1 MYPIFLFFL
10 GLEVLEDVSTR
21 QEVYKLIIEK
31 KDNKEIAAALSISV
45 RTVERYRKDF
55 NDTTNDNND
64 DKNATATNDN
74 RRKKKEKARALIESG
89 ETIAEVANKVGLAK
103 STVGDISSK
112 EKLQVK
118 QLDYLKSLREKYSK
132 EIEQNK
138 EDRFYINVE
147 AKEEIWKKLREN
159 GISKELQ
166 DTLKQNEL
174 TEQEILELNRLERL
188 ERFELEKAKYKDNRL
203 NIITE
208 ELANLTDR
216 DIEKILQIIEKS
228 KEVDKNE

>member
-1 MYPIFLFFL
+1 MN
-10 GLEVLEDVSTR
+10 TR

-31 KDNKEIAAALSISV
+31 KDNKEIAAALNISI

-55 NDTTNDNND
+55 NSTTNNND
-64 DKNATATNDN
+64 IKTTTTSDN
-74 RRKKKEKARALIESG
+74 KKKKKEKAKALIMSG

-138 EDRFYINVE
+138 EDRFYINTE
-147 AKEEIWKKLREN
+147 AKERIWQKLREF

-208 ELANLTDR
+208 ELANLTDS
-216 DIEKILQIIEKS
+216 DIEKILQIIKKS
-228 KEVDKNE
+228 KEADQDE

>member
-1 MYPIFLFFL
+1 M
-10 GLEVLEDVSTR
+10 STR

-31 KDNKEIAAALSISV
+31 KDNKEIAAALNISV
-45 RTVERYRKDF
+45 RSVQLYRKEYEKDL
-55 NDTTNDNND
+55 NKSESEI
-64 DKNATATNDN
+64 KNESESE
-74 RRKKKEKARALIESG
+74 KKKRKEKARVLIETGASLKEAAAESG
-89 ETIAEVANKVGLAK
+89 ISFNSAMKL
-103 STVGDISSK
+103 SSK

-138 EDRFYINVE
+138 EDRFYINTE
-147 AKEEIWKKLREN
+147 AKERIWQKLKEF

-203 NIITE
+203 NIISE
-208 ELANLTDR
+208 ELANLTDD

-228 KEVDKNE
+228 KEVDENE

>member
-1 MYPIFLFFL
+1 M
-10 GLEVLEDVSTR
+10 STR

-31 KDNKEIAAALSISV
+31 KDNKEIAAALNISI

-55 NDTTNDNND
+55 NSTTS

-74 RRKKKEKARALIESG
+74 RRKKKEKAKALIESG
-89 ETIAEVANKVGLAK
+89 ETITEVANKVGLAR
-103 STVGDISSK
+103 STIGDISSK

-118 QLDYLKSLREKYSK
+118 QLDYLKSLREKYSR
-132 EIEQNK
+132 EIAQNK

-208 ELANLTDR
+208 ELANLTDD
-216 DIEKILQIIEKS
+216 DIEKILHIIEKS
-228 KEVDKNE
+228 KEVDENE

>member
-1 MYPIFLFFL
+1 M
-10 GLEVLEDVSTR
+10 STR

-31 KDNKEIAAALSISV
+31 KDNKEIAAALNISI

-55 NDTTNDNND
+55 NNVTNDND
-64 DKNATATNDN
+64 IKTTTTSDK
-74 RRKKKEKARALIESG
+74 KKRKEKARVLIECGASIKEAAEESG
-89 ETIAEVANKVGLAK
+89 ISFNSAMKL
-103 STVGDISSK
+103 SSK
-112 EKLQVK
+112 DKLQVK

-203 NIITE
+203 NIISE
-208 ELANLTDR
+208 ELANLTDS

>member
-1 MYPIFLFFL
+1 M
-10 GLEVLEDVSTR
+10 STR

-31 KDNKEIAAALSISV
+31 KDNKEIAAALNISV
-45 RTVERYRKDF
+45 RSVQLYRKEYEKDL
-55 NDTTNDNND
+55 NKSESEI
-64 DKNATATNDN
+64 KNESESEKK
-74 RRKKKEKARALIESG
+74 RRKEKAKVLIECGATIKEASAQSG
-89 ETIAEVANKVGLAK
+89 TTID
-103 STVGDISSK
+103 TVKKLSSK

-118 QLDYLKSLREKYSK
+118 QLDYLKSLREKYSR

-147 AKEEIWKKLREN
+147 AKEEILKNLRVF

-208 ELANLTDR
+208 ELANLTDS

-228 KEVDKNE
+228 KEVDENE

>member
-1 MYPIFLFFL
+1 M
-10 GLEVLEDVSTR
+10 STR

-31 KDNKEIAAALSISV
+31 KDNKEIAAALNISV

-55 NDTTNDNND
+55 NN
-64 DKNATATNDN
+64 ATNDN
-74 RRKKKEKARALIESG
+74 DIKTTTTSDKKKRKEKARVLIETGATIKEASAESG
-89 ETIAEVANKVGLAK
+89 ISFNSAMKL
-103 STVGDISSK
+103 SSK
-112 EKLQVK
+112 DKLQVK

-147 AKEEIWKKLREN
+147 AKEEIWKNLRVN

-188 ERFELEKAKYKDNRL
+188 EKFELEKAKYKDNRL
-203 NIITE
+203 NIISE
-208 ELANLTDR
+208 ELANLTDD

-228 KEVDKNE
+228 KAVDENE

>member
-1 MYPIFLFFL
+1 
-10 GLEVLEDVSTR
+10 LEDVSTR

-31 KDNKEIAAALSISV
+31 KDNKEIAAALNISV

-55 NDTTNDNND
+55 NDTTSDNDIKTTTTS
-64 DKNATATNDN
+64 DK
-74 RRKKKEKARALIESG
+74 KKRKEKARVLIECGASLKEAAAESG
-89 ETIAEVANKVGLAK
+89 ISFNSAMKL
-103 STVGDISSK
+103 SSK
-112 EKLQVK
+112 DKLQVK

-138 EDRFYINVE
+138 EDRFYINTE
-147 AKEEIWKKLREN
+147 AKEEIWKKLRVN

-203 NIITE
+203 NIISE
-208 ELANLTDR
+208 ELANLTDS

-228 KEVDKNE
+228 KEADQDE

>member
-1 MYPIFLFFL
+1 M
-10 GLEVLEDVSTR
+10 STR
-21 QEVYKLIIEK
+21 QEVYRLIIEK
-31 KDNKEIAAALSISV
+31 KDNKEIAATLNISI

-55 NDTTNDNND
+55 NSTTN
-64 DKNATATNDN
+64 DKNATTTNDN

-89 ETIAEVANKVGLAK
+89 ETITEVANKVGLAR
-103 STVGDISSK
+103 STIGDISSK

-208 ELANLTDR
+208 ELANLTDD
-216 DIEKILQIIEKS
+216 DIEKILQIIQKS
-228 KEVDKNE
+228 KEADQNE

>member
-1 MYPIFLFFL
+1 M
-10 GLEVLEDVSTR
+10 STR

-31 KDNKEIAAALSISV
+31 KDNKEIAAALNISV
-45 RTVERYRKDF
+45 RSVQLYRKEYEKDL
-55 NDTTNDNND
+55 NKSESEI
-64 DKNATATNDN
+64 KNESESE
-74 RRKKKEKARALIESG
+74 KKKQKEKAKVLIECG
-89 ETIAEVANKVGLAK
+89 ATIKEASEQTRTHISSIKRL
-103 STVGDISSK
+103 SSK

-118 QLDYLKSLREKYSK
+118 QLDYLKSLREKYSR
-132 EIEQNK
+132 EIAQNK
-138 EDRFYINVE
+138 EDRFYINTE
-147 AKEEIWKKLREN
+147 AKEEIWKKLKAF

-203 NIITE
+203 NIISE
-208 ELANLTDR
+208 ELANLTDD

-228 KEVDKNE
+228 KEVDENE

>member
-1 MYPIFLFFL
+1 M
-10 GLEVLEDVSTR
+10 STR

-31 KDNKEIAAALSISV
+31 KDNKEIAAALNISV
-45 RTVERYRKDF
+45 RSVQLYRKEYEKDL
-55 NDTTNDNND
+55 NKSENEI
-64 DKNATATNDN
+64 KNESESE
-74 RRKKKEKARALIESG
+74 KKKRKEKAKVLIETGASLK
-89 ETIAEVANKVGLAK
+89 EAATQSNTTI
-103 STVGDISSK
+103 DIVKRLSSK

-132 EIEQNK
+132 EIAQNK
-138 EDRFYINVE
+138 EDRFYINTE
-147 AKEEIWKKLREN
+147 AKEEIWKKLKAF

-203 NIITE
+203 NIISE
-208 ELANLTDR
+208 ELANLTDD

-228 KEVDKNE
+228 KEADQDE

>member
-1 MYPIFLFFL
+1 M
-10 GLEVLEDVSTR
+10 STR

-31 KDNKEIAAALSISV
+31 KDNKEIAAALNISV

-55 NDTTNDNND
+55 NDTTN

-89 ETIAEVANKVGLAK
+89 ETIRE
-103 STVGDISSK
+103 VGDKLGLSKSVAGRLSSK

-138 EDRFYINVE
+138 EDRFYINTE
-147 AKEEIWKKLREN
+147 AKEEIWKNLRVF

-203 NIITE
+203 NIISE
-208 ELANLTDR
+208 ELANLTDS

-228 KEVDKNE
+228 KEVDENE

>member
-1 MYPIFLFFL
+1 MN
-10 GLEVLEDVSTR
+10 TR

-31 KDNKEIAAALSISV
+31 KDNKEIAAALNISV

-55 NDTTNDNND
+55 NDTTNN

-89 ETIAEVANKVGLAK
+89 ETIREVADKLGLSK
-103 STVGDISSK
+103 SVAGELSSK

-132 EIEQNK
+132 EIAQNK
-138 EDRFYINVE
+138 EDRFYINTE
-147 AKEEIWKKLREN
+147 AKERIWQKLRDF

-188 ERFELEKAKYKDNRL
+188 ERFELEKAKYKNSL
-203 NIITE
+203 AL
-208 ELANLTDR
+208 ELV
-216 DIEKILQIIEKS
+216 EKIESMTDTDIIKVLEYI
-228 KEVDKNE
+228 KELENNTDESNN

>member
-1 MYPIFLFFL
+1 M
-10 GLEVLEDVSTR
+10 STR

-31 KDNKEIAAALSISV
+31 KDNKEIAATLNISV
-45 RTVERYRKDF
+45 RSVQLYRKEYEKDLIKSEI
-55 NDTTNDNND
+55 
-64 DKNATATNDN
+64 KNESESE
-74 RRKKKEKARALIESG
+74 KKKRKEKAKVLIETGASLK
-89 ETIAEVANKVGLAK
+89 EAATQSNTTI
-103 STVGDISSK
+103 DIVKRLSSK

-132 EIEQNK
+132 EIAQNK
-138 EDRFYINVE
+138 EDRFYINTE
-147 AKEEIWKKLREN
+147 AKEEIWKKLKAF

-203 NIITE
+203 NIISE
-208 ELANLTDR
+208 ELANLTDS

-228 KEVDKNE
+228 KEVDQDE

>member
-1 MYPIFLFFL
+1 MYPIFFIFSR
-10 GLEVLEDVSTR
+10 EVLGDVSTR
-21 QEVYKLIIEK
+21 QRVYKLIIEK
-31 KDNKEIAAALSISV
+31 KDNKEIATALNISK

-55 NDTTNDNND
+55 NSITNDND
-64 DKNATATNDN
+64 IKATTTSDK
-74 RRKKKEKARALIESG
+74 KKRKEKARVLIEAG
-89 ETIAEVANKVGLAK
+89 ATIKEASEQTQTHISSIKRL
-103 STVGDISSK
+103 SSK

-208 ELANLTDR
+208 ELANLTDS

-228 KEVDKNE
+228 KEVDENE

>member
-1 MYPIFLFFL
+1 MN
-10 GLEVLEDVSTR
+10 TR

-31 KDNKEIAAALSISV
+31 KDNKEIAAALNISI

-55 NDTTNDNND
+55 NSTTNNND
-64 DKNATATNDN
+64 IKTTTTSDN
-74 RRKKKEKARALIESG
+74 KKKKKEKAKALIMSG

-138 EDRFYINVE
+138 EDRFYINTE
-147 AKEEIWKKLREN
+147 AKERIWQKLREF

-208 ELANLTDR
+208 ELANLTDS
-216 DIEKILQIIEKS
+216 DIEKILQIIKKS
-228 KEVDKNE
+228 KEPDQDE

>member
-1 MYPIFLFFL
+1 MYPIFLFFF

-31 KDNKEIAAALSISV
+31 KDNKEIAAALNISV

-55 NDTTNDNND
+55 NNVTNDND
-64 DKNATATNDN
+64 IKTTTTSDK
-74 RRKKKEKARALIESG
+74 KKRKEKAKVLIECGASLKEAAAESG
-89 ETIAEVANKVGLAK
+89 ISFNSAMKL
-103 STVGDISSK
+103 SSK
-112 EKLQVK
+112 DKLQVK
-118 QLDYLKSLREKYSK
+118 QLDYLKSFREQYRE
-132 EIEQNK
+132 EITKNK
-138 EDRFYINVE
+138 KDRLNLNNL
-147 AKEEIWKKLREN
+147 AKEKIEYTLNLAEDITKDTQKLIEM
-159 GISKELQ
+159 
-166 DTLKQNEL
+166 NEE
-174 TEQEILELNRLERL
+174 TEQKIFELDRIERL

-208 ELANLTDR
+208 ELANLTDS

>member
-1 MYPIFLFFL
+1 M
-10 GLEVLEDVSTR
+10 STR

-31 KDNKEIAAALSISV
+31 KDNKEIAAALNISI

-55 NDTTNDNND
+55 NEATSNND
-64 DKNATATNDN
+64 IKATSDSDK
-74 RRKKKEKARALIESG
+74 KKRKEKAKVLIECGASLK
-89 ETIAEVANKVGLAK
+89 EAATQSNTTIDVVKRL
-103 STVGDISSK
+103 SSK

-118 QLDYLKSLREKYSK
+118 QLDYLKSLREKYSR
-132 EIEQNK
+132 EIAQNK

-174 TEQEILELNRLERL
+174 TEQEILELNRIERL
-188 ERFELEKAKYKDNRL
+188 ERFELEKNKFKNDLLIDFTEKLQKLSDN
-203 NIITE
+203 NILKVLDFMKSLE
-208 ELANLTDR
+208 SDTD
-216 DIEKILQIIEKS
+216 ES
-228 KEVDKNE
+228 TN

>member
-1 MYPIFLFFL
+1 M
-10 GLEVLEDVSTR
+10 STR

-31 KDNKEIAAALSISV
+31 KDNKEIAAALNISV

-55 NDTTNDNND
+55 NSATSDNDNNTTTTS
-64 DKNATATNDN
+64 DK
-74 RRKKKEKARALIESG
+74 KKRKEKAKVLIETGATIKEASAESG
-89 ETIAEVANKVGLAK
+89 ISFNSAMKL
-103 STVGDISSK
+103 SSK

-118 QLDYLKSLREKYSK
+118 QLDYLKSLREKYSR
-132 EIEQNK
+132 EIAQNK

-147 AKEEIWKKLREN
+147 AKEEIWKKLRVN

-188 ERFELEKAKYKDNRL
+188 EKFELEKAKYKDNRL
-203 NIITE
+203 NIISE
-208 ELANLTDR
+208 ELANLTDD

-228 KEVDKNE
+228 KAVDENE

>member
-1 MYPIFLFFL
+1 M
-10 GLEVLEDVSTR
+10 STR

-31 KDNKEIAAALSISV
+31 KDNKEIAAALNISV
-45 RTVERYRKDF
+45 RSVQLYRKEYEKDLIKSESEI
-55 NDTTNDNND
+55 
-64 DKNATATNDN
+64 KNESESE
-74 RRKKKEKARALIESG
+74 KKKRKEKAKVLIECGASLK
-89 ETIAEVANKVGLAK
+89 EAATQSNTTIDVVKRL
-103 STVGDISSK
+103 SSK

-118 QLDYLKSLREKYSK
+118 QLDYLKSLREKYSR
-132 EIEQNK
+132 EIAQNK
-138 EDRFYINVE
+138 EDRFYINTE
-147 AKEEIWKKLREN
+147 AKEEIWKKLKEF

-203 NIITE
+203 NIISE
-208 ELANLTDR
+208 ELANLTDD

>member
-1 MYPIFLFFL
+1 M
-10 GLEVLEDVSTR
+10 STR

-31 KDNKEIAAALSISV
+31 KDNKEIAATLNISV
-45 RTVERYRKDF
+45 RSVQLYRKEYEKDLIKSESEI
-55 NDTTNDNND
+55 
-64 DKNATATNDN
+64 KNESESE
-74 RRKKKEKARALIESG
+74 KKKRKEKAKVLIETGASLK
-89 ETIAEVANKVGLAK
+89 EAATQSNTTI
-103 STVGDISSK
+103 DIVKRLSSK

-132 EIEQNK
+132 EIAQNK
-138 EDRFYINVE
+138 EDRFDINTE
-147 AKEEIWKKLREN
+147 AKEEIWKKLKAF

-203 NIITE
+203 NIISE
-208 ELANLTDR
+208 ELSNLTDD

>member
-1 MYPIFLFFL
+1 M
-10 GLEVLEDVSTR
+10 STR

-31 KDNKEIAAALSISV
+31 KDNKEIAAALNISV

-55 NDTTNDNND
+55 NDTTSDNDIKTTTTS
-64 DKNATATNDN
+64 DK
-74 RRKKKEKARALIESG
+74 KKRKEKARVLIECGASLKEAAAESG
-89 ETIAEVANKVGLAK
+89 ISFNSAMKL
-103 STVGDISSK
+103 SSK
-112 EKLQVK
+112 DKLQVK

-138 EDRFYINVE
+138 EDRFYINTE
-147 AKEEIWKKLREN
+147 AKEEIWKKLRVN

-203 NIITE
+203 NIISE
-208 ELANLTDR
+208 ELANLTDS

-228 KEVDKNE
+228 KEADQDE

>member
-1 MYPIFLFFL
+1 M
-10 GLEVLEDVSTR
+10 STR

-31 KDNKEIAAALSISV
+31 KDNKEIAAALNISV
-45 RTVERYRKDF
+45 RSVQLYRKEYEKDL
-55 NDTTNDNND
+55 NKSESEI
-64 DKNATATNDN
+64 KNESESEKK
-74 RRKKKEKARALIESG
+74 RRKEKAKVLIECGATIKEASAQSG
-89 ETIAEVANKVGLAK
+89 TTID
-103 STVGDISSK
+103 TVKKLSSK

-138 EDRFYINVE
+138 EDRFYINTE
-147 AKEEIWKKLREN
+147 AKEEILKNLRVF

-208 ELANLTDR
+208 ELANLTDS

-228 KEVDKNE
+228 KEVDENE

>member
-1 MYPIFLFFL
+1 MYPIFLFSTQ
-10 GLEVLEDVSTR
+10 EVLEDVSTR

-31 KDNKEIAAALSISV
+31 KDNKEIAAALNISV
-45 RTVERYRKDF
+45 RSVQLYRKEYEKDL
-55 NDTTNDNND
+55 NKSESEI
-64 DKNATATNDN
+64 KNESESE
-74 RRKKKEKARALIESG
+74 KKKRKEKAKVLIECGATIKEASAQSG
-89 ETIAEVANKVGLAK
+89 TTID
-103 STVGDISSK
+103 TVKKLSSK

-132 EIEQNK
+132 EIAQNK
-138 EDRFYINVE
+138 EDRFYINTE
-147 AKEEIWKKLREN
+147 AKEIIWQKLREF

-208 ELANLTDR
+208 ELANLTDD

-228 KEVDKNE
+228 KEVDQDE

>member
-1 MYPIFLFFL
+1 M
-10 GLEVLEDVSTR
+10 STR

-31 KDNKEIAAALSISV
+31 KDNKEIATALNISV

-55 NDTTNDNND
+55 NN
-64 DKNATATNDN
+64 ATNDN
-74 RRKKKEKARALIESG
+74 DKTTSDNKKKKKEKAKALIMSG

-112 EKLQVK
+112 EKLQAK

-208 ELANLTDR
+208 ELANLTDD
-216 DIEKILQIIEKS
+216 DIEKILQIIQKS
-228 KEVDKNE
+228 KEVDQDE

>member
-1 MYPIFLFFL
+1 M
-10 GLEVLEDVSTR
+10 STR

-31 KDNKEIAAALSISV
+31 KGNKEIAAALNISV

-55 NDTTNDNND
+55 NNVTNENDKTTTTSDN
-64 DKNATATNDN
+64 KK
-74 RRKKKEKARALIESG
+74 KKKEKAKALIMSG

-118 QLDYLKSLREKYSK
+118 QLDYLKSLREKYSR

-188 ERFELEKAKYKDNRL
+188 EKFELEKAKYKDNRL
-203 NIITE
+203 NIISE
-208 ELANLTDR
+208 ELANLTDN
-216 DIEKILQIIEKS
+216 DIEKILQIIKKS
-228 KEVDKNE
+228 KEVDENE

>member
-1 MYPIFLFFL
+1 M
-10 GLEVLEDVSTR
+10 STR

-31 KDNKEIAAALSISV
+31 KDNKEIAAALNISV

-55 NDTTNDNND
+55 NDMTN
-64 DKNATATNDN
+64 DKNATATSD
-74 RRKKKEKARALIESG
+74 KKKRKEKAKVLIETGATIKEASAESG
-89 ETIAEVANKVGLAK
+89 ISFTTAMKL
-103 STVGDISSK
+103 SSK

-138 EDRFYINVE
+138 EDRFYINTE
-147 AKEEIWKKLREN
+147 AKERIWQKLKEF

-203 NIITE
+203 NIISE
-208 ELANLTDR
+208 ELSNLTDD

-228 KEVDKNE
+228 KEVDRDE

>member
-1 MYPIFLFFL
+1 M
-10 GLEVLEDVSTR
+10 STR

-31 KDNKEIAAALSISV
+31 KDNKEIAAALNISV

-55 NDTTNDNND
+55 NDTTNDNN
-64 DKNATATNDN
+64 ATTTSDN

-89 ETIAEVANKVGLAK
+89 ETIREVGGKLGLSKSVVGRL
-103 STVGDISSK
+103 SSK

-138 EDRFYINVE
+138 EDRFYINTE
-147 AKEEIWKKLREN
+147 AKERIWQKLKEF

-203 NIITE
+203 NIISE
-208 ELANLTDR
+208 ELANLTD
-216 DIEKILQIIEKS
+216 DNIEKILRIIEKS
-228 KEVDKNE
+228 KEADRDE

>member
-1 MYPIFLFFL
+1 M
-10 GLEVLEDVSTR
+10 STR

-31 KDNKEIAAALSISV
+31 KDNKEIAAALNISV

-55 NDTTNDNND
+55 NDTTSDNDIKTTTTS
-64 DKNATATNDN
+64 DK
-74 RRKKKEKARALIESG
+74 KKRKEKARVLIETGASL
-89 ETIAEVANKVGLAK
+89 EEAATQSNTTI
-103 STVGDISSK
+103 DIVKRLSSK
-112 EKLQVK
+112 EKLQTK
-118 QLDYLKSLREKYSK
+118 QLDYLKSLREKYSR
-132 EIEQNK
+132 EIAQNK

-203 NIITE
+203 NIISE
-208 ELANLTDR
+208 ELANLTDS

-228 KEVDKNE
+228 KEVDEK

>member
-1 MYPIFLFFL
+1 MYPIFYFL

-31 KDNKEIAAALSISV
+31 KDNKEIAAALNISV

-55 NDTTNDNND
+55 NNTTSDNDIKTTTTS
-64 DKNATATNDN
+64 DK
-74 RRKKKEKARALIESG
+74 KKRKEKARVLIETGSSL
-89 ETIAEVANKVGLAK
+89 EEAATQSNTTIDVVKRL
-103 STVGDISSK
+103 SSK

-188 ERFELEKAKYKDNRL
+188 ERFELEKAKYKNSL
-203 NIITE
+203 AL
-208 ELANLTDR
+208 ELV
-216 DIEKILQIIEKS
+216 EKIESMADTDIIKVLEYI
-228 KEVDKNE
+228 KELENNTDESNN